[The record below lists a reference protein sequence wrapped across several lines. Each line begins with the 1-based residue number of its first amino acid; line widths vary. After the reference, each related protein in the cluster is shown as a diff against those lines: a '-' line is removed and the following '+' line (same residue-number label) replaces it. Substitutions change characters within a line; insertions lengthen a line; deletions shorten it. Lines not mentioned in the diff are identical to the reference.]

1 MPLVKV
7 GRKHPFVRQDEE
19 EVPADGEGEEE
30 P

>member
-19 EVPADGEGEEE
+19 EVPADGEEE